1 LLGLPGDN
9 TSPSRF
15 VRAAFYSHGEVKPA
29 HAKEAV
35 TLAWHILNALDIP
48 EGLVVNEQLGM
59 VVSRDIAYWSVLRD
73 LTNKV

>member
-1 LLGLPGDN
+1 M
-9 TSPSRF
+9 
-15 VRAAFYSHGEVKPA
+15 RAAFYSHGEVKPA

-59 VVSRDIAYWSVLRD
+59 VVSRDIATGR
-73 LTNKV
+73 